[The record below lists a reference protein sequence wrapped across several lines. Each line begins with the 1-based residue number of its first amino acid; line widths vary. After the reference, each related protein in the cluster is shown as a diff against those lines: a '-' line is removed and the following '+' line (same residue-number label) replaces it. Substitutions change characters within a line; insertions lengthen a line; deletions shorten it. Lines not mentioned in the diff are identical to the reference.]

1 MTFRHAFTRIAGPVL
16 ALLPLLAAA
25 LPPAGP
31 TPALDALRWR
41 LIGPFRGGRVL
52 AVVGVPQ
59 EREHFYFGSVNGGVW
74 ESRDAGRTWQPRF
87 DDVPVGSIGALAVAP
102 SAPRVIYAG
111 TGEADM
117 RADIA
122 HGNGVYRSD
131 DAGAHWRSIGL
142 ESTFQIGRILVHP
155 ADADTVYVAALGH
168 AYGPNPERGVFRSR
182 DGGRSWT
189 RVLFRDADTGAVDL
203 AFRPGDPRVIY
214 AALWQT
220 RRPPWSVYPPSSG
233 PGSGLYR
240 SDDGGDTWLPLAGH
254 GFPDHPGR
262 IGLAVAPS
270 RPDRVY
276 ALVDAPRGGLYRS
289 DDAGATWTQL
299 SADTRI
305 WQRGWYF
312 GGVTVDPRNADI
324 VYVCNTAL
332 YRSDDGGG
340 TFAPIKGAPGGDDY
354 HTLWIDPDSP
364 ERRML
369 GVDQGALVSLN
380 GGATWSSWFN
390 QPTGQFYHVAT
401 DRRFPYWV
409 YGSQQDSGAAAVP
422 SRTDSVDGINITQFR
437 ELTAGGESD
446 SIAPDPLDPEVIY
459 GGRVDRLDRRT
470 QQTRSVDPT
479 LAYPDQYRAT
489 WTLPLVFSRRDP
501 HVLYFANQRLFR
513 TDDGGGH
520 WRIISPDLSRATLTV
535 PANLDPPTVADH
547 ANVGDR
553 RGVIYAIGPSPLRD
567 GLLWAGT
574 DDGLVW
580 RSDDEGGHWRD
591 VTPHALGAWSKVGV
605 VEPSHFEA
613 ERVYIAVDR
622 HRLDDDRPY
631 IYASRDG
638 GATWALRVEGIA
650 ADHPVNVVREDP
662 VRPGLL
668 YAGTE
673 RGVYVSLDDGARWQP
688 LQSGLP
694 VTSVRDIEV
703 HGDDLV
709 IATHGRAFWV
719 LDDVSPLRQLNA
731 AALAAAAWLAKP
743 ADAIRFRPSDFAGSP
758 MQRDEPMAPNP
769 PFGAVVYYHLRADAT
784 TPVAISIEDERGNS
798 VRRYTSAD
806 VAPAIAT
813 AKVDTAPEW
822 ETPFAV
828 PSAKA
833 GLHRFVWD
841 QHLEASAGRRAED
854 PKAEGVWAPPGRYSV
869 VVEAGGQRL
878 RAPFELRPDP
888 RVALAAPDYARQYA
902 SAAVIEAMRGRI
914 ADASHDG
921 EAVHA
926 ALLAATDGA
935 DAPLATALRA
945 AADQLQ
951 RLVDL
956 DLDKDPRHLI
966 HAPPANLAG
975 LRALAAEGAKLAA
988 AIDGADAAPSADA
1001 LAGTQHF
1008 LGTGEATLAAWSAF
1022 RSEVVAKLDAQVVAA
1037 GRPALAIPH

>member
-1 MTFRHAFTRIAGPVL
+1 MTLRQVLARIAGPVL
-16 ALLPLLAAA
+16 VLLPLVAAA
-25 LPPAGP
+25 VPPAAP

-52 AVVGVPQ
+52 AVAGVPQ

-74 ESRDAGRTWQPRF
+74 ESQDAGRTWQPRS
-87 DDVPVGSIGALAVAP
+87 DGMAVGSVGALAVAP
-102 SAPRVIYAG
+102 SAPRVLYAG

-122 HGNGVYRSD
+122 HGDGVYRSD
-131 DAGAHWRSIGL
+131 DGGAHWRRVGL

-155 ADADTVYVAALGH
+155 TEADTVYVAALGH
-168 AYGPNPERGVFRSR
+168 AYGPNAERGVFRSR

-189 RVLFRDADTGAVDL
+189 RVLFRDVDTGAIDL

-220 RRPPWSVYPPSSG
+220 RRPPWSVYPPSNG

-240 SDDGGDTWLPLAGH
+240 SDDGGDTWRPITGN
-254 GFPDHPGR
+254 GFPEQPGR

-289 DDAGATWTQL
+289 DDAGANWTQL
-299 SADTRI
+299 SADPRI

-340 TFAPIKGAPGGDDY
+340 SFAPVKGAPGGDDY
-354 HTLWIDPDSP
+354 HTLWIDPDRP

-390 QPTGQFYHVAT
+390 QPTGQFYHVTT
-401 DRRFPYWV
+401 DRQFPYWV
-409 YGSQQDSGAAAVP
+409 YGAQQDSGAAAVP
-422 SRTDSVDGINITQFR
+422 SRTDSVDGINMTQFR

-446 SIAPDPLDPEVIY
+446 NIAPDPLDPQVIY
-459 GGRVDRLDRRT
+459 GGRVDRLDLRA

-489 WTLPLVFSRRDP
+489 WTLPLEFSRRDP
-501 HVLYFANQRLFR
+501 RVLYFSNQRLFR
-513 TDDGGGH
+513 TDDGGEH
-520 WRIISPDLSRATLTV
+520 WRVISPDLSRTTLSV

-553 RGVIYAIGPSPLRD
+553 RGVIYSIGPSPLRD
-567 GLLWAGT
+567 GQLWVGT

-580 RSDDEGGHWRD
+580 RTDDEGGHWRD
-591 VTPHALGAWSKVGV
+591 VTLRALGAWSKIGS
-605 VEPSHFEA
+605 VEPSHFDA
-613 ERVYIAVDR
+613 ERVYIGVDR

-631 IYASRDG
+631 IYVSRDG
-638 GATWALRVEGIA
+638 GATWALRVDGIA
-650 ADHPVNVVREDP
+650 ADHAVNVVREDP

-688 LQSGLP
+688 LQAGLP
-694 VTSVRDIEV
+694 VTSVRDIDV

-731 AALAAAAWLAKP
+731 AALAAPAWLARP
-743 ADAIRFRPSDFAGSP
+743 ADAIRYRPGEFAGSP
-758 MQRDEPMAPNP
+758 MPHDEPMAPNP
-769 PFGAVVYYHLRADAT
+769 PFGAVFYYHLRAEAT
-784 TPVAISIEDERGNS
+784 SPLVVRIEDAQGRT

-806 VAPAIAT
+806 PAPAVAT
-813 AKVDTAPEW
+813 AKADTAPEW
-822 ETPFAV
+822 DAPRMA
-828 PSAKA
+828 PDGAA

-841 QHLEASAGRRAED
+841 LRHEASAGRRAED
-854 PKAEGVWAPPGRYSV
+854 PKADGVWAPPGRYAV
-869 VVEAGGQRL
+869 VLEAGGQQL

-888 RVALAAPDYARQYA
+888 RVALAAPAYERQFA
-902 SAAVIEAMRGRI
+902 SATAIESMRGRI
-914 ADASHDG
+914 AAASQEA
-921 EAVHA
+921 EAVRT
-926 ALLAATDGA
+926 ALLAAADGA
-935 DAPLATALRA
+935 DAPLAAAVRAAAGELERLTDLEFGPQTRVALRA
-945 AADQLQ
+945 QPP
-951 RLVDL
+951 RLD
-956 DLDKDPRHLI
+956 
-966 HAPPANLAG
+966 G
-975 LRALAAEGAKLAA
+975 LRALALEGGKLARA
-988 AIDGADAAPSADA
+988 VDGADAAPSADA
-1001 LAGTQHF
+1001 LTGTEHF
-1008 LGTGEATLAAWSAF
+1008 LGAGEAALAAWAAF
-1022 RSEVVAKLDAQVVAA
+1022 RDDVVAALAARLVAA
-1037 GRPALAIPH
+1037 GRPPLALAH

>member
-1 MTFRHAFTRIAGPVL
+1 MTLRHALTRIAGPVL
-16 ALLPLLAAA
+16 ALLPLLAASA
-25 LPPAGP
+25 PSAG
-31 TPALDALRWR
+31 PALDALRWR

-52 AVVGVPQ
+52 AVAGVPQ

-74 ESRDAGRTWQPRF
+74 ESRDAGRTWQPRS
-87 DDVPVGSIGALAVAP
+87 DGMPVGSIGALAVAP
-102 SAPRVIYAG
+102 SAPRVLYAG

-131 DAGAHWRSIGL
+131 DGGAHWRSIGL
-142 ESTFQIGRILVHP
+142 ANTFQIGRILVHP
-155 ADADTVYVAALGH
+155 ADADTLYVAALGH

-182 DGGRSWT
+182 DGGRSWAK
-189 RVLFRDADTGAVDL
+189 VLFRDVDTGAIDL
-203 AFRPGDPRVIY
+203 AFRPGDPRVLY

-220 RRPPWSVYPPSSG
+220 RRPPWSVYPPSNG
-233 PGSGLYR
+233 PGSGLFR
-240 SDDGGDTWLPLAGH
+240 SDDGGDTWRPIAGN
-254 GFPDHPGR
+254 GFPEQPGR

-270 RPDRVY
+270 RPDRLY

-289 DDAGATWTQL
+289 DDGGATWRQL

-312 GGVTVDPRNADI
+312 GGVTVDPANADV

-332 YRSDDGGG
+332 YRSDDGGAS
-340 TFAPIKGAPGGDDY
+340 FAPIKGAPGGDDY
-354 HTLWIDPDSP
+354 HTLWIDPASP

-369 GVDQGALVSLN
+369 GVDQGALVSVN

-390 QPTGQFYHVAT
+390 QPTGQFYHVTT

-409 YGSQQDSGAAAVP
+409 YGAQQDSGAAAVP
-422 SRTDSVDGINITQFR
+422 SRTESVDGINMTQFR

-446 SIAPDPLDPEVIY
+446 NVAPDPLDPDVIY
-459 GGRVDRLDRRT
+459 GGRVDRLDLRT

-501 HVLYFANQRLFR
+501 HVLYFSNQRLFR
-513 TDDGGGH
+513 TDDGGDH
-520 WRIISPDLSRATLTV
+520 WRIISPDLSRTAPPV

-547 ANVGDR
+547 AGAGER
-553 RGVIYAIGPSPLRD
+553 RGVIYSIGPSPLRD
-567 GLLWAGT
+567 GLLWVGT

-591 VTPHALGAWSKVGV
+591 VTPPALGAWSKIGT
-605 VEPSHFEA
+605 VEPSHFDA
-613 ERVYIAVDR
+613 QRAYLAVDR
-622 HRLDDDRPY
+622 HRLDDDHPY

-673 RGVYVSLDDGARWQP
+673 RGVYVSLDDGGLWRP
-688 LQSGLP
+688 LQAGLP

-731 AALAAAAWLAKP
+731 TALAAPAWLARP
-743 ADAIRFRPSDFAGSP
+743 ADAVRFRPGEFAGSP
-758 MQRDEPMAPNP
+758 MQHDEPMATNP
-769 PFGAVVYYHLRADAT
+769 PFGAVFHYYLRAAAT
-784 TPVAISIEDERGNS
+784 TPVAVSIEDEHGRT

-806 VAPAIAT
+806 AAPAPTSKA
-813 AKVDTAPEW
+813 DTAPEW
-822 ETPFAV
+822 DAPFV
-828 PSAKA
+828 PPAATA

-841 QHLEASAGRRAED
+841 LHHEASAGRRADD
-854 PKAEGVWAPPGRYSV
+854 PKAEGIWAAPGRYAV
-869 VVEAGGQRL
+869 VLEAGGERL
-878 RAPFELRPDP
+878 RAPFELKPDP
-888 RVALAAPDYARQYA
+888 RLALAAPDYAREFA
-902 SAAVIEAMRGRI
+902 SAAAIEAMRGRI
-914 ADASHDG
+914 ADASRDAG
-921 EAVHA
+921 AVHA
-926 ALLAATDGA
+926 ALRSAADGA
-935 DAPLATALRA
+935 DPTLAAALRA
-945 AADQLQ
+945 AADELQ

-956 DLDKDPRHLI
+956 DLDKGTHQAV
-966 HAPPANLAG
+966 HAPTTNPAG
-975 LRALAAEGAKLAA
+975 LRALAAEGAKLAR
-988 AIDGADAAPSADA
+988 AIDGADATPSADA
-1001 LAGTQHF
+1001 LTGLEQFLGAGT
-1008 LGTGEATLAAWSAF
+1008 ASLAAWSAF
-1022 RSEVVAKLDAQVVAA
+1022 RTDVVGALTARVEAA
-1037 GRPALAIPH
+1037 GRPPLAIPH